1 MSEEFKLKPEMKN
14 IMCRLIEG
22 IVVRTIDDTISQAER
37 EMWAN
42 VFDNVVALN
51 ELFKLSRNLGC
62 SLDPPEYKGLA
73 GFCRAV
79 KQTIEWGGVPLIKT
93 KFVLKDLLA
102 ERKVI
107 IQPYGT
113 EQPWMKVTDLPD
125 WLVKKLRKARR
136 KIDVARE
143 VCRLK

>member
-1 MSEEFKLKPEMKN
+1 MSEEFKLKPEVKSN
-14 IMCRLIEG
+14 
-22 IVVRTIDDTISQAER
+22 
-37 EMWAN
+37 
-42 VFDNVVALN
+42 
-51 ELFKLSRNLGC
+51 
-62 SLDPPEYKGLA
+62 LDPPEYKGLA

-125 WLVKKLRKARR
+125 WLVEKLRKARR

-143 VCRLK
+143 VCRI